1 MAHNNT
7 DFKNQHKPSISSK
20 STVPNLGWYMYYP
33 DNKRVFKMGAVKIA
47 WFLADILGLSSL
59 FLGWINGIDT
69 AKTITLFVLGA
80 IYASLRIYFYW
91 KKSNQDLRMKELDIL
106 EKERE
111 LNL

>member
-7 DFKNQHKPSISSK
+7 DFENQHQSPASDKYPFRLTGGFMHFVDIKRSI
-20 STVPNLGWYMYYP
+20 
-33 DNKRVFKMGAVKIA
+33 KMGTVKVAI
-47 WFLADILGLSSL
+47 FLADILGLSSL

-91 KKSNQDLRMKELDIL
+91 KKSNQDIRMKELDIL
-106 EKERE
+106 EKQRE
-111 LNL
+111 LDL